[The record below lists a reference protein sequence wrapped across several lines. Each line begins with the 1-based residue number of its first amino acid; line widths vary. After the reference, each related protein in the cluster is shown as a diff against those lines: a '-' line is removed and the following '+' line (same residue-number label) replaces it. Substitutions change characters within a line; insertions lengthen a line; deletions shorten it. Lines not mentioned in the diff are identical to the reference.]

1 MDGVFLTK
9 ILKKTTMAHIDE
21 NFPLQSLF
29 PLPLLVG
36 NRNEPAPNRDAV
48 APSRLVLEP
57 RLAEDSVRLTGQAPV
72 PERPPAERPVEALP
86 AEEGPPTASSPTAS
100 PGQENPDILGV
111 LNAESLDIGV
121 PRRFVG
127 NFQADLRDTLALTVL
142 EAPQSLEREIVIVP
156 TDINPAGPLPPV
168 PETEVAERGRNVDL
182 LI

>member
-1 MDGVFLTK
+1 MDGVFLIK
-9 ILKKTTMAHIDE
+9 NLKKTIMAHIDE

-36 NRNEPAPNRDAV
+36 NRNAPAPHRDAV
-48 APSRLVLEP
+48 APTRLVLEP
-57 RLAEDSVRLTGQAPV
+57 RSAEDSVRLAGETPA

-86 AEEGPPTASSPTAS
+86 TEEGPPTASPH
-100 PGQENPDILGV
+100 QENPDILGV

-121 PRRFVG
+121 PRRFVA

-142 EAPQSLEREIVIVP
+142 AGPQALEPEIVIVP
-156 TDINPAGPLPPV
+156 TDINPAGPPPPA
-168 PETEVAERGRNVDL
+168 PEAEVAERGRNIDL

>member
-1 MDGVFLTK
+1 MHGVFLIK
-9 ILKKTTMAHIDE
+9 NLKKTIMAHIDE

-48 APSRLVLEP
+48 APTRLVLEP
-57 RLAEDSVRLTGQAPV
+57 RSAEDSVRLAGETPA

-86 AEEGPPTASSPTAS
+86 TEEGPPTASPH
-100 PGQENPDILGV
+100 QENPDILGV

-121 PRRFVG
+121 PRRFVA

-142 EAPQSLEREIVIVP
+142 EAPQNLEPETVVVP
-156 TDINPAGPLPPV
+156 IDINPAGPPPPA
-168 PETEVAERGRNVDL
+168 PEAEVAERGRNIDL